1 MQLLKRSRTSH
12 TRLRRPEGEGAPAW
26 AQSVGSAT
34 STKTELAS
42 PRKNS
47 TRRPKERGGR
57 NQWCS
62 FHNSTTHSDADCRT
76 QHGVSTAN
84 AGDANY
90 AASHYIDHTVS
101 FTTVEV
107 PTEEEMFW
115 SFGPTDEPIDT
126 SGMFGPFGG
135 VSGEVTDDS
144 LFMVVEEPAQEL
156 GFREHIVDGL
166 TAMTRALVIV
176 AILHYL

>member
-1 MQLLKRSRTSH
+1 MGPISGVSNVNENRTCLAEQNQDQK
-12 TRLRRPEGEGAPAW
+12 TRGEGEIEISGVLSINP
-26 AQSVGSAT
+26 
-34 STKTELAS
+34 L
-42 PRKNS
+42 RI
-47 TRRPKERGGR
+47 R
-57 NQWCS
+57 
-62 FHNSTTHSDADCRT
+62 SDADCRT

-107 PTEEEMFW
+107 PTEEETFW

-166 TAMTRALVIV
+166 TAMNRALVIV